1 MPPRRP
7 PDRAKAPRLPRL
19 SPTRLN
25 LYRFCPRAYGF
36 YYDEGLRWG
45 FTSAAQSFGGSLHR
59 ALQTFHARGGAEGLS
74 LDELKA
80 QFAASWS
87 AAGYETPEQAAEY
100 RTSGE
105 QLLERYYEASREP
118 GRVTLATEATLQRR
132 YDEFVLFGKV
142 DRLDRRPDGAL
153 EVIDYKSGRREVT
166 ESGVRESLAM
176 ILYQLLVA
184 RQHPGVPVYTR
195 IVALRTGESASVLRD
210 DAELDAAE
218 RDIVALTRTILADAV
233 KPALPGESCRTC
245 VYPRVCPPGRA
256 WLRQNGAQPPPRP

>member
-45 FTSAAQSFGGSLHR
+45 STSAAQSFGGSLHR
-59 ALQTFHARGGAEGLS
+59 ALQTFHARGGPEGVS

-80 QFAASWS
+80 QFGAAWS
-87 AAGYETPEQAAEY
+87 AAGYESDEQAAEY
-100 RTSGE
+100 RASGE
-105 QLLERYYEASREP
+105 RLLERYYEAAREP

-132 YDEFVLFGKV
+132 YDEFVLFGKI
-142 DRLDRRPDGAL
+142 DRLDRRPDGGL
-153 EVIDYKSGRREVT
+153 EVVDYKSGRREVT
-166 ESGVRESLAM
+166 EREVRESLAM
-176 ILYQLLVA
+176 TLYQVLVA
-184 RQHPGVPVYTR
+184 RQHPGVPVHAR
-195 IVALRTGESASVLRD
+195 VVALRTGESASVLRS
-210 DAELDAAE
+210 DAELDEAE
-218 RDIVALTRTILADAV
+218 GEIVALVRTILADAA
-233 KPALPGESCRTC
+233 KDARPGEPCRSC

-256 WLRQNGAQPPPRP
+256 WLREHGAS